1 MSTSLIATPP
11 PVLRWLQLDVPVGQ
25 IASQT
30 PGSNGDADL
39 SGAPSPG
46 TRAGTSAGPIM
57 ASDWHI
63 LVVDDE
69 PDIRTMLRALLQ
81 YEGYIVSDAVD
92 GVAGLAHLRASAR
105 SLIVLLDYK
114 MPHMNGE
121 ELLEAVM
128 ADPHLA
134 HRHAFIFVT
143 ANLPAFSPALQQ
155 LLTHAAIPVVQKP
168 FRISEILDEIERA
181 IVRLQTSSDPNPPAP

>member
-1 MSTSLIATPP
+1 
-11 PVLRWLQLDVPVGQ
+11 
-25 IASQT
+25 
-30 PGSNGDADL
+30 
-39 SGAPSPG
+39 
-46 TRAGTSAGPIM
+46 M

-81 YEGYIVSDAVD
+81 YEGYTVSDAVD

-105 SLIVLLDYK
+105 PLIVLLDYK

-134 HRHAFIFVT
+134 SRHAFIFVT

-168 FRISEILDEIERA
+168 FRISEILDEIDRA
-181 IVRLQTSSDPNPPAP
+181 IVRLQTSSDRDPDRSPAP